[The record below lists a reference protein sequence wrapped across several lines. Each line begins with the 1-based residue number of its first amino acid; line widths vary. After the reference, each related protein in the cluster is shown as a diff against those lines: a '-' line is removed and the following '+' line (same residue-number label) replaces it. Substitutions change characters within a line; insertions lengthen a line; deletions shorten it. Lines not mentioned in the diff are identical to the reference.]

1 MEIPMNMESL
11 KEKEFFVEWLLLDN
25 GVSTMS
31 AYTKGDYGL
40 LV

>member
-1 MEIPMNMESL
+1 MKEIPMNMESSI
-11 KEKEFFVEWLLLDN
+11 EKEFVEWLLDN

-31 AYTKGDYGL
+31 AHTKEDYGL

>member
-1 MEIPMNMESL
+1 MEIPMNMESSI
-11 KEKEFFVEWLLLDN
+11 EKEFVEWLLLDN

-31 AYTKGDYGL
+31 AHTKEDYGL